1 MAVACRQIAQT
12 QRKRLA
18 DPEERERISKAL
30 LNRRKTCSY
39 CGQEGH
45 NRKGC
50 PKLHGKI
57 GTKPVAEARPITEAH
72 RRSAGL
78 SAVFLKCCSELCA
91 QQHAGARMSCMW
103 LRAAHAAI

>member
-1 MAVACRQIAQT
+1 MVCMAVACRQIAET

-50 PKLHGKI
+50 PKLQGKN
-57 GTKPVAEARPITEAH
+57 GFKPVVEARPITEAH

-78 SAVFLKCCSELCA
+78 SAQVLL
-91 QQHAGARMSCMW
+91 
-103 LRAAHAAI
+103 

>member
-50 PKLHGKI
+50 PELHGKS

-72 RRSAGL
+72 RRSAGP
-78 SAVFLKCCSELCA
+78 V
-91 QQHAGARMSCMW
+91 SCPSQ
-103 LRAAHAAI
+103 LLF